1 MSKMRVSRRSVLRA
15 AILASIAPATVLV
28 AGCERAPAAKAAALP
43 PEVGVITM
51 RPTTVQRITEL
62 PGRTSAVTTSDVRPQ
77 ITGVILRRLF
87 TEGSEVKEGQ
97 QLYEID
103 PRPYKAAL
111 DQAMAQR
118 AQDQAQLEAAQ
129 LDLNRFQ
136 QLATR
141 EFATRQQVDNQRATV
156 NRLIAAVAA
165 DSAAVETAQIN
176 LGYTKVFSPISGRIG
191 HSTVTP
197 GALVTA
203 NQAAVLA
210 TITQLDPIYVD
221 VSQSAATLLRLN
233 RELAAGELE
242 GAGDG
247 AAKVT
252 LKLEDGSAYPLPG
265 KLQFTEVN
273 VNEGT
278 GTVMLRAIFPNPQH
292 LLLPGMYVHAA
303 LIEGVNRNGILVPQ
317 QAVSRNTHGDATVLL
332 VGDGDKAELR
342 IIQAGPAMGDQWV
355 VTAGL
360 KPGERVIVDGLQNA
374 RPGIAVR
381 PVPAGT
387 VAVAKES

>member
-1 MSKMRVSRRSVLRA
+1 MSKVRSSRRNLGRA
-15 AILASIAPATVLV
+15 AILACLIVSPILV
-28 AGCERAPAAKAAALP
+28 AGCERAPAAKPAPQPA
-43 PEVGVITM
+43 EVGVIAVH
-51 RPTTVQRITEL
+51 PVPVQRTTEL
-62 PGRTSAVTTSDVRPQ
+62 PGRTTAVTTSDVRPQ

-87 TEGSEVKEGQ
+87 TEGSDVKEGQ

-103 PRPYKAAL
+103 PRLYKAAL

-118 AQDQAQLEAAQ
+118 AQDQAQVEAAQ

-136 QLATR
+136 QLSVR

-156 NRLIAAVAA
+156 NRLKAAIAADTAA
-165 DSAAVETAQIN
+165 IETAQIN
-176 LGYTKVFSPISGRIG
+176 LSYTKVFSPISGRIG
-191 HSTVTP
+191 HSTLTP

-203 NQAAVLA
+203 NQAAALA

-233 RELAAGELE
+233 RELAAGQLE
-242 GAGDG
+242 SGGDG

-252 LKLEDGSAYPLPG
+252 LKLEDGSTYPLPG
-265 KLQFTEVN
+265 KLQFAEVN
-273 VNEGT
+273 VSEGT

-303 LIEGVNRNGILVPQ
+303 LIEGVNRDGILVPQ

-332 VGDGDKAELR
+332 VGKGGKAELR
-342 IIQAGPAMGDQWV
+342 IVETGPAIGDQWV
-355 VTAGL
+355 VIAGL
-360 KPGERVIVDGLQNA
+360 KAGDRVIVDNLQNV
-374 RPGIAVR
+374 RPGAMVR
-381 PVPAGT
+381 PVPT
-387 VAVAKES
+387 RVAVAERS

>member
-1 MSKMRVSRRSVLRA
+1 MSKVRSSRRNLGRA
-15 AILASIAPATVLV
+15 AILACLIVSPILV
-28 AGCERAPAAKAAALP
+28 AGCERAPAAKPAPQPA
-43 PEVGVITM
+43 EVGVIAVH
-51 RPTTVQRITEL
+51 PVPVQRTTEL
-62 PGRTSAVTTSDVRPQ
+62 PGRTTAVTISDVRPQ

-87 TEGSEVKEGQ
+87 TEGSDVKEGQ

-103 PRPYKAAL
+103 PRLYKAAL

-118 AQDQAQLEAAQ
+118 AQDQAQVEAAQ

-136 QLATR
+136 QLSVR

-156 NRLIAAVAA
+156 NRLNAAIAADTAA
-165 DSAAVETAQIN
+165 IETAQIN
-176 LGYTKVFSPISGRIG
+176 LSYTKVFSPISGRIG
-191 HSTVTP
+191 HSTLTP

-203 NQAAVLA
+203 NQAAALA

-233 RELAAGELE
+233 RELAAGQLE
-242 GAGDG
+242 SGGDG

-252 LKLEDGSAYPLPG
+252 LKLEDGSTYPLPG
-265 KLQFTEVN
+265 KLQFAEVN
-273 VNEGT
+273 VSEGT

-303 LIEGVNRNGILVPQ
+303 LIEGVNRDGILVPQ

-332 VGDGDKAELR
+332 VGKGGKAELR
-342 IIQAGPAMGDQWV
+342 IVETGPAIGDQWV
-355 VTAGL
+355 VIAGL
-360 KPGERVIVDGLQNA
+360 KAGDRVIVDNLQNV
-374 RPGIAVR
+374 RPGAMVR
-381 PVPAGT
+381 PVPT
-387 VAVAKES
+387 RVAVAERS